1 MIPLYRRPR
10 RDEHVY
16 GWLMELAAMNGM
28 TVRKFLDCYGGGQQW
43 EGTLDSVKGLYYLEQ
58 RPPLVW
64 LLYRCTLLP
73 ALFPYMEEARQA
85 SAVNHLFYGG
95 RGNVYHT
102 CRNMKVCPECMKRD
116 MRSGIMPYYR
126 VWHQLNEVR
135 TCAVHG
141 SILLSVKK
149 NGPLSEEGVAASAVW
164 EGRGS
169 PQTACRIL
177 DMYKAPAG
185 ISYEDWRCRLP
196 KGDRIKSREY
206 RISVFKDEWAGSAR
220 RELVRDIR
228 CSLCGEPFPGH
239 AYMEGRY
246 SICPACRKELGPEGT
261 EQAIL
266 SIRKDY
272 RIEDGHIIHV
282 PCGQEFRQRT
292 LSPAKFLWDGVECG
306 CLKKKGSLRIHKRTF
321 DDDEFTVT
329 GYIRN
334 PDGHRSIRVRHN
346 VCGNEFVI
354 KSHDFKKRRFCRVCG
369 SKAYWFSDKV
379 RAMTNGEYEVLK
391 QPSSI
396 GNGHSSEVVLKHVPC
411 GTIYTN
417 RARNFLEGQ
426 RCPFCVTKP
435 GAEEVVRLLRESCDT
450 SRYMLRTD
458 GSYIWVRLPDKKTIR
473 IRCTQ
478 ALQDLTRYDE
488 PEIFVRNR
496 RIDAPI
502 NDKAKLYLFYRER
515 YRDGEPF
522 TTENGPKET
531 GVPESNYFSA
541 MSHLVK
547 KGKLERLSKGVY
559 KVAGNTD
566 DGDPGD
572 VPPV

>member
-1 MIPLYRRPR
+1 MIPMYRRPH

-28 TVRKFLDCYGGGQQW
+28 TVRKFLDCFGGGQEW
-43 EGTLDSVKGLYYLEQ
+43 EGALDSVKGLFFLEQ
-58 RPPLVW
+58 RPSLFW
-64 LLYRCTLLP
+64 LLYHCTLLP
-73 ALFPYMEEARQA
+73 ALFPFMKEERQA
-85 SAVNHLFYGG
+85 SAVNHAFYGG

-116 MRSGIMPYYR
+116 TLSGIMPYYR
-126 VWHQLNEVR
+126 TWHQLSEVR

-141 SILLSVKK
+141 GPLLAVKK
-149 NGPLSEEGVAASAVW
+149 SGPLSEKGIIKSAVW
-164 EGRGS
+164 EGGGS
-169 PQTACRIL
+169 PEVSFRIL
-177 DMYKAPAG
+177 DMYKAPVG
-185 ISYEDWRCRLP
+185 VSFEDWRRNIP
-196 KGDRIKSREY
+196 KSDRIKSREY

-228 CSLCGEPFPGH
+228 CSLCGNDFPGH

-246 SICPACRKELGPEGT
+246 SICPACRMELGPEGT

-272 RIEDGHIIHV
+272 RIEDGHIIHI
-282 PCGQEFRQRT
+282 PCGQEFRQKT
-292 LSPAKFLWDGVECG
+292 LSPSKFLWDGVECG

-346 VCGNEFVI
+346 ACGNEFEV
-354 KSHDFKKRRFCRVCG
+354 KAHDFKTRRFCRVCG
-369 SKAYWFSDKV
+369 PKAYWFPDKV
-379 RAMTNGEYEVLK
+379 RAMTGGEYEVLK
-391 QPSSI
+391 QPSSL
-396 GNGHSSEVVLKHVPC
+396 GNKHSSETVLKHVPC

-426 RCPFCVTKP
+426 RCPFCTTKP
-435 GAEEVVRLLRESCDT
+435 GAEEVIRLIRENCYT
-450 SRYMLRTD
+450 SRYMFRAD
-458 GSYIWVRLPDKKTIR
+458 GCYIWVRLPDKRIIR
-473 IRCTQ
+473 IRCAQ

-496 RIDAPI
+496 RINTPI
-502 NDKAKLYLFYRER
+502 NDKAKLYLFYREK

-522 TTENGPKET
+522 TTENGPEET
-531 GVPESNYFSA
+531 GVPESNYYSA
-541 MSHLVK
+541 MSQLVK

-559 KVAGNTD
+559 RIAENTD
-566 DGDPGD
+566 DSDPGD
-572 VPPV
+572 VPSV